1 MNLRSILGHREKE
14 RHGIAI
20 ILLLSI
26 MLVGLWMFEN
36 IDRVHILQGKFTSL
50 KIFTYLTISKNRKFE
65 FKFELEFYLYRS
77 SAGTSP
83 NEGYLASSY
92 GSAPQSLPT
101 FHHPSHALLKENGFT
116 QQVYHKYHSRCLKG
130 KYKFLF
136 IIFIFL

>member
-1 MNLRSILGHREKE
+1 M
-14 RHGIAI
+14 
-20 ILLLSI
+20 
-26 MLVGLWMFEN
+26 
-36 IDRVHILQGKFTSL
+36 
-50 KIFTYLTISKNRKFE
+50 
-65 FKFELEFYLYRS
+65 YRS

-130 KYKFLF
+130 KYEFSFFFSYDRLYTELF
-136 IIFIFL
+136 KNYRSQLKRINLTNKGIDIIDNRF

>member
-1 MNLRSILGHREKE
+1 M
-14 RHGIAI
+14 
-20 ILLLSI
+20 
-26 MLVGLWMFEN
+26 
-36 IDRVHILQGKFTSL
+36 
-50 KIFTYLTISKNRKFE
+50 SKKKKFE
-65 FKFELEFYLYRS
+65 FKFEFEFEFYLYRS

-130 KYKFLF
+130 KYD
-136 IIFIFL
+136 IFIYNFHFFFL